1 MSPISEKDFANHNEF
16 EAWRK
21 SKFEELRTMIT
32 PQNVETRSL
41 QAITRGS
48 RVKFDKD
55 GATLTGTVFHIMSD
69 IENGRKMA
77 VVELEHELSGVFE
90 TVPFDQLTAAPISQ
104 NIVFMSGATDFLKP
118 ETGDRRFMAISVDSK
133 RAS

>member
-1 MSPISEKDFANHNEF
+1 MSQP
-16 EAWRK
+16 
-21 SKFEELRTMIT
+21 T
-32 PQNVETRSL
+32 
-41 QAITRGS
+41 ITRGS

-77 VVELEHELSGVFE
+77 VVELEHELPGCTV

-104 NIVFMSGATDFLKP
+104 DIVFMTSPADALKP
-118 ETGDRRFMAISVDSK
+118 DVGNRRFMAISVDSK
-133 RAS
+133 LAS